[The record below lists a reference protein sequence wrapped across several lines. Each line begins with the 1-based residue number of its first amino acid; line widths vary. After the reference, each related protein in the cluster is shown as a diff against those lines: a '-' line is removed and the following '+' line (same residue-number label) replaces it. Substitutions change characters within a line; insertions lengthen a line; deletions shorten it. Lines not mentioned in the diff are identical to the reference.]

1 MVDAVALITAPM
13 MHLQG
18 VKWNETEMIGRNAS
32 HDSTARD
39 VTGSR
44 ANLKTFFMQKLYGD
58 KTGYHKEY
66 NPVTGIRIALVLG
79 ALLLFLF
86 LRSMCKM
93 WCRRHRW
100 SSEDKYYLQYCKA
113 KHQVAVGPNSV
124 NSSYHR
130 DSFTR
135 RLSVVRPDPVA
146 MDATARWIQ
155 SQPLNDKSCRDFC
168 KVCSLS
174 CVDCH
179 KVALCSFEQMQY
191 SVTTSSLGVSMVAG
205 GSASQQELGELSNM
219 NVARNFYDTSEM
231 HLYSKEHSCTN
242 SPMKYS
248 KKDTF
253 QMKSFTDVTP
263 QDLLFNGYCLE
274 VCSFID
280 KKHTTTPVPKV
291 KHDSMSVMEKERPSH
306 SNLCL
311 DAPVI
316 SEASDKYEEFSS
328 LSLNSMWNPSSLQQS
343 LYNQDG
349 TYDLSGSMNAQI
361 DNTTTTSCNEQTKAL
376 VQSMPYL
383 KPQEAYHFPLD
394 LRTDVSRCVKP
405 GQYLSL
411 SISTGQISSTT
422 HNENKCPFSQAV
434 ARSCPGE
441 APIQKKASS

>member
-1 MVDAVALITAPM
+1 MIDAAALTTTPM
-13 MHLQG
+13 MHLQV

-32 HDSTARD
+32 HDGTARD
-39 VTGSR
+39 ATGSR

-79 ALLLFLF
+79 ALLLFVF

-113 KHQVAVGPNSV
+113 KHQAAVGSV

-135 RLSVVRPDPVA
+135 RLSIARPDPAV
-146 MDATARWIQ
+146 MEATARWIQ

-174 CVDCH
+174 CIDCH

-205 GSASQQELGELSNM
+205 GSASQQELGELRNV
-219 NVARNFYDTSEM
+219 NVARNYYDSSE
-231 HLYSKEHSCTN
+231 YSKEHSCTN
-242 SPMKYS
+242 SPKKYS

-253 QMKSFTDVTP
+253 QTKSVTEVTP

-280 KKHTTTPVPKV
+280 KKHTMTPVPKV
-291 KHDSMSVMEKERPSH
+291 KHDSVSVTEKEPPSR

-311 DAPVI
+311 DTPVI
-316 SEASDKYEEFSS
+316 SEVSDKYEEFSS

-361 DNTTTTSCNEQTKAL
+361 DNSTTTSSKEQTKAL
-376 VQSMPYL
+376 IQSMPYL
-383 KPQEAYHFPLD
+383 KPQEAYHFPHD
-394 LRTDVSRCVKP
+394 LHTDMSRCVKP
-405 GQYLSL
+405 GQYPSL

-422 HNENKCPFSQAV
+422 HDENKFPFSQAV
-434 ARSCPGE
+434 ATSCPGE
-441 APIQKKASS
+441 APIQKQASS